1 MADIIQLLPDSVA
14 NQIAAGEVIQ
24 RPASVVKEL
33 LENSVDAGS
42 TAIQLIIKEAG
53 RTLIQV
59 IDNGCGMSDT
69 DARMCYERHATS
81 KIREAN
87 DLFAIKT
94 KGFRG
99 EAMASIAAIAHVE
112 MKTRLHDQELGTRID
127 IEGSEIKRHEVFHC
141 PPGTGI
147 AVKNLFFNVPA
158 RRNFLKSN
166 SVEMK
171 HVVEE
176 FQRVALAH
184 PEIAFGMVN
193 DGKESFQLKKGSVRQ
208 RIVEVFGNPIN
219 EKLVPLEEE
228 TSIIKISGYIGKP
241 EYAKRTRGEQYFFV
255 NNRFIKSPY
264 LHHAVQSA
272 YNDLLNADSFPSY
285 FLYFDVKPD
294 FIDINIHP
302 TKTEIKFED
311 EKSVYAIL
319 RSAVKLSLGKY
330 NIAPSLDFNQETSID
345 LPPPPKNKIA
355 VQPEIKFNKD
365 YNPFTVEK
373 TSTSTKAKDKL
384 FERSKRDDWRKLYED
399 IDRTLLPK
407 TESEIELKPVI
418 PEEEQEKLQVK
429 KQHYQLHNR
438 YIISHIKSGM
448 MLIDQHRAHERIL
461 YEEFI
466 ASLEAG
472 VSINQQHL
480 FPHELTF
487 SPADFSLLLGM
498 EEDLRNL
505 GISIRQIGKN
515 TLAVDGVASHFPS
528 DNIPKLLDDMLEFY
542 KNEFAESHNKHDAL
556 AKSLARKSAIKY
568 GKALSPEE
576 MNDLVDKLFA
586 CKMPY
591 YSPNGKP
598 VIIKLSLDDLE
609 KKFQK

>member
-42 TAIQLIIKEAG
+42 TFIQLIIKEAG

-59 IDNGCGMSDT
+59 IDNGCGMSDS
-69 DARMCYERHATS
+69 DARMCFERHATS

-87 DLFAIKT
+87 DLFAIRT

-127 IEGSEIKRHEVFHC
+127 IEGSEVKRQELFHC
-141 PPGTGI
+141 PPGTSI
-147 AVKNLFFNVPA
+147 AVKNLFYNVPA

-166 SVEMK
+166 SVETK
-171 HVVEE
+171 HIIEE
-176 FQRVALAH
+176 FQRLTLAH
-184 PEIAFGMVN
+184 PEVGFSMHN
-193 DGKESFQLKKGSVRQ
+193 DGKEVFHLKAGSIRQ
-208 RIVEVFGNPIN
+208 RIVEIFGNPIN

-228 TSIIKISGYIGKP
+228 TSIIKITGYIGKP
-241 EYAKRTRGEQYFFV
+241 EYARKTRGEQYFFV

-272 YNDLLNADSFPSY
+272 FNDLLNSDSFPSY

-319 RSAVKLSLGKY
+319 RSAVKLSLGKF
-330 NIAPSLDFNQETSID
+330 NIAPTIDFEMEASMDI
-345 LPPPPKNKIA
+345 PPPPKNMTLI
-355 VQPEIKFNKD
+355 QPEIKFNKD
-365 YNPFTVEK
+365 YNPFKIEK
-373 TSTSTKAKDKL
+373 ATSSERTKDKIL
-384 FERSKRDDWRKLYED
+384 ERSKRDDWRKLYED
-399 IDRTLLPK
+399 IDRHAGKKIEP
-407 TESEIELKPVI
+407 EIELKPII

-461 YEEFI
+461 YENFL
-466 ASLEAG
+466 ASLEVG

-480 FPHELTF
+480 FPHELAF
-487 SPADFSLLLGM
+487 SPADFNLLLEM

-505 GISIRQIGKN
+505 GISLRQIGKN
-515 TLAVDGVASHFPS
+515 TFAVDGVASHFPS
-528 DNIPKLLDDMLEFY
+528 DNIPQLLDDMLEFF
-542 KNEFAESHNKHDAL
+542 KNEFSESRNRHDAL

-568 GKALSPEE
+568 GKVLSTEE
-576 MNDLVDKLFA
+576 MSDLVDKLFA

-591 YSPNGKP
+591 YSPIGKP

>member
-42 TAIQLIIKEAG
+42 TAIQLVIKEAG

-59 IDNGCGMSDT
+59 FDNGSGMSET
-69 DARMCYERHATS
+69 DARMCFERHATS

-87 DLFAIKT
+87 DLFAIRS

-112 MKTRLHDQELGTRID
+112 LRTRLHDMELGTRID
-127 IEGSEIKRHEVFHC
+127 IEGSEVKRQEVFHC
-141 PPGTGI
+141 PAGTSI

-166 SVEMK
+166 SVETK
-171 HVVEE
+171 HIIEE

-184 PEIAFGMVN
+184 PGIAFMMQN
-193 DGKESFQLKKGSVRQ
+193 DGKEVFHLKPGSIRQ
-208 RIVEVFGNPIN
+208 RIVEMFGNAIN
-219 EKLVPLEEE
+219 EKLVPLDEE
-228 TSIIKISGYIGKP
+228 TSIVTLTGFIGKP
-241 EYAKRTRGEQYFFV
+241 EYAKKSRGEQYFFV

-272 YNDLLNADSFPSY
+272 YNDLLNNNTFPSY
-285 FLYFDVKPD
+285 FLYFDVKPE

-319 RSAVKLSLGKY
+319 RSAVKLSLGKF
-330 NIAPSLDFNQETSID
+330 NIAPTIDFETEASMDI
-345 LPPPPKNKIA
+345 PPPPKNAAII
-355 VQPEIKFNKD
+355 QPEIKFNKD
-365 YNPFTVEK
+365 YNPFVIEK
-373 TSTSTKAKDKL
+373 TSV
-384 FERSKRDDWRKLYED
+384 SKRAKEKVTGRNKSIETDWQKLYQGIEVVKTVEQKAIIPDED
-399 IDRTLLPK
+399 
-407 TESEIELKPVI
+407 
-418 PEEEQEKLQVK
+418 EKIVPAK
-429 KQHYQLHNR
+429 KQNYQLHNR

-448 MLIDQHRAHERIL
+448 MMIDQHRAHQRIM
-461 YEEFI
+461 YEHFLD
-466 ASLEAG
+466 ALENG
-472 VSINQQHL
+472 VNVNQQNL
-480 FPHELTF
+480 FPHEIVF
-487 SPADFSLLLGM
+487 SPADFNLLLEM
-498 EEDLRNL
+498 EEDIRHL
-505 GISIRQIGKN
+505 GISLRQIAKN
-515 TLAVDGVASHFPS
+515 TFAVDGVASYFPS
-528 DNIPKLLDDMLEFY
+528 DNIPKLLDDMLEIF
-542 KNEFAESHNKHDAL
+542 KNEFTESRSRHDAL
-556 AKSLARKSAIKY
+556 AKSLAKKAAVKY
-568 GKALSPEE
+568 GQSLTPEE
-576 MNDLVDKLFA
+576 MSDLVDKLFA

-598 VIIKLSLDDLE
+598 AIIKLSLQDLE
-609 KKFQK
+609 KNFQK